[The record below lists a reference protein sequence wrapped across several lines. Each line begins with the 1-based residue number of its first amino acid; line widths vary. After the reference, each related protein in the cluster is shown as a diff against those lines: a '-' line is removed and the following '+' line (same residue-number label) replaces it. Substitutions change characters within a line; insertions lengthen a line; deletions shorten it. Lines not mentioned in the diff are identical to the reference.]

1 MDERIARL
9 QAEVLGLKVTGT
21 LGLLLRAKKK
31 GMISSIKPLIAK
43 MLENGIWIKAEIVEG
58 ILRDAREDS

>member
-1 MDERIARL
+1 M
-9 QAEVLGLKVTGT
+9 TGT

-43 MLENGIWIKAEIVEG
+43 MLENGIRIKAEIVEG